1 MRVAV
6 GCREPI
12 APNRP
17 YQRANANRRSMPLQ
31 IPLAEPPTLVDD
43 IASVRERVREIIV
56 RSVSV
61 R

>member
-1 MRVAV
+1 
-6 GCREPI
+6 
-12 APNRP
+12 
-17 YQRANANRRSMPLQ
+17 MPLQ

-43 IASVRERVREIIV
+43 VASVRERVRKIIG

>member
-1 MRVAV
+1 
-6 GCREPI
+6 
-12 APNRP
+12 
-17 YQRANANRRSMPLQ
+17 MPLQ